1 MKRGDYSMGRIE
13 DLASRYES
21 HISAPWQR
29 NLAGAQRAIFVVY
42 PPEDERK
49 LRARLDEFET
59 RTKAAGHDWKLVD
72 LTNVFARWMAAMDYR
87 DSYFEEPADL
97 VLKLQAGFVQHVA
110 VELRK
115 VLAAPEVTENT
126 VVGVYGVASLFGFTK
141 VSLVLKEIEQEIH
154 GRLVLFF
161 PGEYDN
167 NNYRL
172 LNARDGWNYLA
183 TPITL
188 HGGVTAQ

>member
-1 MKRGDYSMGRIE
+1 MGRIE

-21 HISAPWQR
+21 HISAPWQK

-59 RTKAAGHDWKLVD
+59 RTREAGHNWELVD
-72 LTNVFARWMAAMDYR
+72 LTNLFARWMAAMNYR

-97 VLKLQAGFVQHVA
+97 ALKLQADFVQYVA
-110 VELRK
+110 TDLRTI
-115 VLAAPEVTENT
+115 LTAPGVTENT
-126 VVGVYGVASLFGFTK
+126 VVGVFGVASLFGFTK
-141 VSLVLKEIEQEIH
+141 VSLLLKEIEQDIR